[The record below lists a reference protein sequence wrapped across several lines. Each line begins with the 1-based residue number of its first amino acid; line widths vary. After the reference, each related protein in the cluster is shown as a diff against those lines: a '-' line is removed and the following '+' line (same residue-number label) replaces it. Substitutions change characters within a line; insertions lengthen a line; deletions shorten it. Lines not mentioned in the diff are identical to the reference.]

1 MYYLAEVNI
10 PKRRPWVHVINYY
23 GYLNESMNI
32 LMNKFLKIINIIQS
46 YRKLN
51 IDKEKKQ
58 FILMWITIF
67 TCLFTII
74 FVGCCILFNIN
85 KNNSFQIQLN
95 QYDKLDHEKIN
106 RKFNSYIHNI
116 IDTKTT
122 NEKQDSSENEKNV
135 TSDTSK
141 VKLDKLDN
149 STQTNA
155 KTQKTINMGVKTTHA
170 AITFDDG
177 YNKRYVEKVLDVLK
191 NNNAKSTFFII
202 GKVLDDYPEVWKRA
216 INEGHQICNHTQS
229 HQILT
234 DMSSEAIQAEIMEWE
249 ASARKVLGEDYLIKM
264 KKDFPYLRL
273 PGGGGAKSDRI
284 LAIAQNNGYKVIGWN
299 LETFSSVINPLKN
312 KKTVNEISDR
322 IEQHVVNN
330 CSGGSIILLHFNQ
343 YDMGNIEQ
351 IVSGLRHKGF
361 ELQTISEIVK

>member
-1 MYYLAEVNI
+1 
-10 PKRRPWVHVINYY
+10 
-23 GYLNESMNI
+23 
-32 LMNKFLKIINIIQS
+32 MNKLINKINIIQR
-46 YRKLN
+46 YRHLN
-51 IDKEKKQ
+51 TEKEKRQ

-74 FVGCCILFNIN
+74 FVGCSMFYSIN
-85 KNNSFQIQLN
+85 KNKSSQIQLN
-95 QYDKLDHEKIN
+95 QYDKLDQEKIN
-106 RKFNSYIHNI
+106 QKFNSYIHNI
-116 IDTKTT
+116 IDANTA
-122 NEKQDSSENEKNV
+122 NEKQNSNENKKNV
-135 TSDTSK
+135 TSETNK
-141 VKLDKLDN
+141 VKIDKLDN
-149 STQTNA
+149 LTKTDNA
-155 KTQKTINMGVKTTHA
+155 KIRKTIYTGVKTTHA

-177 YNKRYVEKVLDVLK
+177 YNKKYVEKVLDILK
-191 NNNAKSTFFII
+191 EYNVKSTFFII

-234 DMSSEAIQAEIMEWE
+234 NMSNEAIQAEIMGWE
-249 ASARKVLGEDYLIKM
+249 ASARNVLGEDYLIRM
-264 KKDFPYLRL
+264 KKEFPYLRL

-299 LETFSSVINPLKN
+299 LETFSSIINPLKN

-351 IVSGLRHKGF
+351 IVSGLRHRGF
-361 ELQTISEIVK
+361 ELRTISEIVK